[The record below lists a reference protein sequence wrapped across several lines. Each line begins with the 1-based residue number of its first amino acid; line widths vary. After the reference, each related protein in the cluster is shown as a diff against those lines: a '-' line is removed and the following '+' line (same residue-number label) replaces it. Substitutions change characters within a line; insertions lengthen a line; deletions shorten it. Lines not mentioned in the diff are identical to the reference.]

1 MKPLCPGRADIIV
14 LGTSSM
20 GAPAL
25 AYEASYLLNG
35 QNHGAGSTRWWKNM
49 GQVLTPEESYMPEV
63 GNSFTLMQ
71 KKYISTSPAKKFGMA
86 DPINDSPE
94 EI

>member
-1 MKPLCPGRADIIV
+1 
-14 LGTSSM
+14 
-20 GAPAL
+20 
-25 AYEASYLLNG
+25 
-35 QNHGAGSTRWWKNM
+35 M

>member
-1 MKPLCPGRADIIV
+1 
-14 LGTSSM
+14 
-20 GAPAL
+20 
-25 AYEASYLLNG
+25 
-35 QNHGAGSTRWWKNM
+35 
-49 GQVLTPEESYMPEV
+49 MPEV

-94 EI
+94 EMEAMCQWLSAISPEIPLHLSRFFPAYKMLNKPPTPVHTLTSLEQIARRYLRHVHLGNV

>member
-1 MKPLCPGRADIIV
+1 
-14 LGTSSM
+14 
-20 GAPAL
+20 
-25 AYEASYLLNG
+25 
-35 QNHGAGSTRWWKNM
+35 M

-71 KKYISTSPAKKFGMA
+71 KKYISTRPAKKFGMA